1 MSLNATDTLRKFGV
15 CGQEQR
21 SCEEPNCITG
31 NWALPTCRQCERAPH
46 KSSVARES
54 TNVRDVKIS
63 DDDVFSVPRAFPLRT
78 NTITE
83 NSHTTQ
89 TTIFTFLHLQLSHSA
104 IVMLFN
110 SRLCQIALSISGPS
124 LCFVLGEQTFV
135 DSVAASLSLC
145 VMGRQYW
152 RGKSLCVQTTPT
164 YCAPFYTHMTPVGHV
179 SISIKIGAGGNGSSQ
194 K

>member
-1 MSLNATDTLRKFGV
+1 MKNQTASLGI
-15 CGQEQR
+15 GH
-21 SCEEPNCITG
+21 
-31 NWALPTCRQCERAPH
+31 CRQCERAPH
-46 KSSVARES
+46 ESLVARES
-54 TNVRDVKIS
+54 TNVRDVKLS
-63 DDDVFSVPRAFPLRT
+63 DDDVFSVPRAFSLRT

-124 LCFVLGEQTFV
+124 LCFLLGEQTFV

-152 RGKSLCVQTTPT
+152 ERKVVVCLDHTHTLRTLPHTHDSCGACVNIHQNRCERQWFVT
-164 YCAPFYTHMTPVGHV
+164 
-179 SISIKIGAGGNGSSQ
+179 KIAQ
-194 K
+194 KELTSMRKPWMIRR